1 MFLFLCLLVIY
12 ICLNTGFFHRISLFS
27 SLLWRLKINFI
38 YLCFI
43 KPWVIYITS
52 PVHFILQLN
61 IYRTALVLKC
71 LIKSIQR
78 DHRAHHFKRLS
89 RSSILLFHKPS
100 VAQFTFVPFFTP
112 STICPKQITLEITT
126 KSRWLIWKISIET
139 NIAHKVIKFG
149 CRFLSLGNLFHW
161 QMWFSS
167 SVNFDPV
174 QHKECLFMF
183 YKFALWVKITV
194 VLILLILWDIFFS

>member
-1 MFLFLCLLVIY
+1 M
-12 ICLNTGFFHRISLFS
+12 
-27 SLLWRLKINFI
+27 
-38 YLCFI
+38 CFI

-71 LIKSIQR
+71 LIKSIQK

-89 RSSILLFHKPS
+89 ISSILLFHKPS
-100 VAQFTFVPFFTP
+100 VTQLTFVLFYTPFK
-112 STICPKQITLEITT
+112 IRLKQITLEITT

-149 CRFLSLGNLFHW
+149 CRFLSLGNLFDW

-174 QHKECLFMF
+174 QHMECLLMVS
-183 YKFALWVKITV
+183 KFALWVRITV